1 MYGEQ
6 NGFVSDKDRP
16 EYNPNFNFDKY
27 IMNQGI
33 KFENNLIQLIKQKFQ
48 SKFVEIKGYD
58 PQQKYKKTIDALKK
72 GIPIIYQG
80 IVRNSSNK
88 TFGYPD
94 IIIRSDYI
102 NSLVCVPVLS
112 DSEIIIPCNF
122 HSNFHY
128 LIVDIKFKMLG
139 LTADGIHILKDQSS
153 HVYKSQLLIYNQALG
168 LMQGYTS
175 NFAFILGRGNKIKGE
190 VTPNC
195 FDRLGKINFND
206 RDSIYFDINNNA
218 ISWIKDVKK
227 NGHTW
232 KIIDNDKPSRIEL
245 CPNMSNRRDTPW
257 HYIKKEIADKTKEIT
272 LLLNCTPN
280 QRLNAYSKGY
290 YTWDTVNSDVLELK
304 GNTAEI
310 VDEIIK
316 MNKGNY
322 STVVHPE
329 IILNNDKNWQNL
341 TDNLIEFYVDFETVN
356 GLNDTFENLPES
368 KCENIIYMIGCG
380 YICPESLEWKF
391 MSFVVEHL
399 SKKNEMKIILE
410 WTNKMNELSQKY
422 NQKLSETR
430 IFHWS
435 NAELNFIKNLSFPLK
450 NHLNWIDM
458 YKIFKTEPIVIKG
471 CMSYKLKEVAKA
483 MKKFDL
489 IETTWTGSCVD
500 GIGAMV
506 AAWNCE
512 KLAKETGSK
521 MWNGDLGNGIL
532 NEVNLYNEI
541 DCKVIYEVVDY
552 FRNLKN

>member
-1 MYGEQ
+1 MVHTRRKYQQLNLQLCSLPYLYKKKTKPNKALIKVKKELKKRDYWVSASELRNYLLDDPLLDWLKLYGEQ

-227 NGHTW
+227 MDILGKLLIMINHPESNYVQ
-232 KIIDNDKPSRIEL
+232 I
-245 CPNMSNRRDTPW
+245 CP
-257 HYIKKEIADKTKEIT
+257 I
-272 LLLNCTPN
+272 
-280 QRLNAYSKGY
+280 
-290 YTWDTVNSDVLELK
+290 
-304 GNTAEI
+304 
-310 VDEIIK
+310 DEIRL
-316 MNKGNY
+316 G
-322 STVVHPE
+322 
-329 IILNNDKNWQNL
+329 II
-341 TDNLIEFYVDFETVN
+341 
-356 GLNDTFENLPES
+356 
-368 KCENIIYMIGCG
+368 
-380 YICPESLEWKF
+380 
-391 MSFVVEHL
+391 
-399 SKKNEMKIILE
+399 SKK
-410 WTNKMNELSQKY
+410 
-422 NQKLSETR
+422 KLL
-430 IFHWS
+430 I
-435 NAELNFIKNLSFPLK
+435 
-450 NHLNWIDM
+450 
-458 YKIFKTEPIVIKG
+458 
-471 CMSYKLKEVAKA
+471 KLK
-483 MKKFDL
+483 
-489 IETTWTGSCVD
+489 
-500 GIGAMV
+500 
-506 AAWNCE
+506 
-512 KLAKETGSK
+512 KL
-521 MWNGDLGNGIL
+521 
-532 NEVNLYNEI
+532 LY
-541 DCKVIYEVVDY
+541 Y
-552 FRNLKN
+552 